1 MKQRIEYI
9 DLAKGF
15 CISFVVL
22 FHVFGNLSGDFIKIM
37 NLFRMPLYFILSG
50 LFFKTYDGF
59 GGFMKKKTNKLV
71 VPFLFCYFVTII
83 PSTILLSSI
92 SSAKMSIN
100 EIIYNNYGRINLGI
114 NGASWFLLC
123 LFFINFFFYIVFLI
137 SNHNIKWITFFSC
150 LCGFAGYF
158 LNSCDL
164 YLPMWMDTALTAM
177 PFFLFGYY
185 LRKYTNILQSHFNYK
200 DIVSGILSLL
210 LLVCIYCINS
220 FRGHET
226 ICYGDNLYD
235 IGILSLYTG
244 GFVGTYFILIFAKYF
259 GRIPMISYIGR
270 YSIVVLLTHLLY
282 IFIIRN
288 ILFQMEISQDSILV
302 NTSVFIITI
311 LISIPTIWFCKKYL
325 PFFFAQ
331 KDLF

>member
-22 FHVFGNLSGDFIKIM
+22 FHVFGDLSGDFIKIM

-50 LFFKTYDGF
+50 LFFKTYSGF
-59 GGFMKKKTNKLV
+59 GGFIKKKANKLLI
-71 VPFLFCYFVTII
+71 PFLFCYFVTIL
-83 PSTILLSSI
+83 PSTILLNSI
-92 SSAKMSIN
+92 TSAKTNIN

-123 LFFINFFFYIVFLI
+123 LFLINLYFYIIFLI
-137 SNHNIKWITFFSC
+137 TKHNIKWITVLSC
-150 LCGFAGYF
+150 LSGFAGYI
-158 LNSCDL
+158 LNSYEL

-185 LRKYTNILQSHFNYK
+185 LRKYTNILQSHSNYK
-200 DIVSGILSLL
+200 DIVTGILSLL
-210 LLVCIYCINS
+210 FIVCIYYINS
-220 FRGHET
+220 LRGLEI
-226 ICYGDNLYD
+226 ICYGDNIYD

-244 GFVGTYFILIFAKYF
+244 GLFGTYLILIFARYF
-259 GRIPMISYIGR
+259 GRIPIISYIGR

-288 ILFQMEISQDSILV
+288 IMFQMEIPQDSILV
-302 NTSVFIITI
+302 STSVFIITI
-311 LISIPTIWFCKKYL
+311 LFSIPTIWFCKKYL
-325 PFFFAQ
+325 PYFFAQ
-331 KDLF
+331 KDLL